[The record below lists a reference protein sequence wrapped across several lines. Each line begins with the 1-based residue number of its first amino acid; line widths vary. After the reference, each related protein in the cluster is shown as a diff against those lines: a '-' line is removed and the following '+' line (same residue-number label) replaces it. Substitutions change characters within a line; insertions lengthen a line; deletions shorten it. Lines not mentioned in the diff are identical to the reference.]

1 MCPNETLSRRL
12 DDPPPWWGAA
22 LQLWCQSAAFDPF
35 TGLVE
40 PGAASALAL
49 WAFFIAVPVLALL
62 SALPLRGRAVPGE
75 GELYGDLGPVGR
87 LLGAVS
93 GGLVAVGAILELI
106 PDLRALMAFPP
117 AGPAGELR
125 RGCAAL
131 GGRAVPAGAD
141 PPGGPPQ
148 APERRRA
155 DPGFGVC
162 FWLVVFYHAE
172 TRDPV
177 LERYVWTLLALMAAV
192 LALYHQA
199 AWAFGRP
206 APVRTQWFTLTA
218 GVYAFAAL
226 PGAGELAEVLALAG
240 LGGWML
246 VFSFRISAL
255 SAGAARPEADGPEP
269 EGPGPATQG
278 AAGGGN

>member
-1 MCPNETLSRRL
+1 MCIRDR
-12 DDPPPWWGAA
+12 
-22 LQLWCQSAAFDPF
+22 
-35 TGLVE
+35 
-40 PGAASALAL
+40 
-49 WAFFIAVPVLALL
+49 
-62 SALPLRGRAVPGE
+62 
-75 GELYGDLGPVGR
+75 
-87 LLGAVS
+87 LGAVS

-106 PDLRALMAFPP
+106 PDLRALMAFPRP
-117 AGPAGELR
+117 ARLGSCAVDALLWAGGLCLLALTLR
-125 RGCAAL
+125 GDRPKPRSVAAL
-131 GGRAVPAGAD
+131 I
-141 PPGGPPQ
+141 
-148 APERRRA
+148 
-155 DPGFGVC
+155 PGFGVC

-226 PGAGELAEVLALAG
+226 PGAEELAEVLALAG

-255 SAGAARPEADGPEP
+255 SAGAARPEVGGPEP
-269 EGPGPATQG
+269 EGPGPAPQG

>member
-1 MCPNETLSRRL
+1 MKRYPAALMTAALV
-12 DDPPPWWGAA
+12 GAA

-106 PDLRALMAFPP
+106 PDLRALMAFPRP
-117 AGPAGELR
+117 ARLGSCAVDALLWAGGLCLLALTLR
-125 RGCAAL
+125 GDRPKPRSVAAL
-131 GGRAVPAGAD
+131 I
-141 PPGGPPQ
+141 
-148 APERRRA
+148 
-155 DPGFGVC
+155 PGFGVC

-206 APVRTQWFTLTA
+206 APVRTQWFTMTA

-278 AAGGGN
+278 VAGSGN

>member
-1 MCPNETLSRRL
+1 MKRYPAALMTAALV
-12 DDPPPWWGAA
+12 GAA

-106 PDLRALMAFPP
+106 PDLRALMAFPRP
-117 AGPAGELR
+117 ARLGSCAVDALLWAGGLCLLALTLR
-125 RGCAAL
+125 
-131 GGRAVPAGAD
+131 
-141 PPGGPPQ
+141 GGPPQ

-155 DPGFGVC
+155 DPRFWGV
-162 FWLVVFYHAE
+162 LLAGGVLPR
-172 TRDPV
+172 RDPGP
-177 LERYVWTLLALMAAV
+177 RCWSAMC
-192 LALYHQA
+192 
-199 AWAFGRP
+199 GRCWP
-206 APVRTQWFTLTA
+206 
-218 GVYAFAAL
+218 
-226 PGAGELAEVLALAG
+226 
-240 LGGWML
+240 
-246 VFSFRISAL
+246 
-255 SAGAARPEADGPEP
+255 
-269 EGPGPATQG
+269 
-278 AAGGGN
+278 